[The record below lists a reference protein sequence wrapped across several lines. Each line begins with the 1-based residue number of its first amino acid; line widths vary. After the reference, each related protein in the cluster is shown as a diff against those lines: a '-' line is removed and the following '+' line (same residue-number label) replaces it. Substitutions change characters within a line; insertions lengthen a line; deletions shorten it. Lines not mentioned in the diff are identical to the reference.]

1 MERALSE
8 YATGIARP
16 PAWMLGRFI
25 VPASRV
31 GELSAVHGGDATLA
45 LSVILDA
52 PNDALGWFEAT
63 RLRLAATQA
72 ALGADARLRLA
83 ALEVPLPALRT
94 LRDTYDGAIGQ
105 YAALASATGVRDV
118 PAYLEPFR
126 DARWRDALPA
136 TMTVLGRHRLGAKV
150 RCGGATAEAFP
161 TPEEL
166 AAFIRAAV
174 AAGVPFKATAGLH
187 HPVRRRDPETG
198 FPMHGFLNIIAASLA
213 AREDDPGMAIEA
225 ALGEEDARAFRFDAE
240 SFAWR
245 DRHYDAA
252 AIAAMRA
259 AAFVGYGSCSIDE
272 PVADLTAMGL
282 LGEAVA

>member
-1 MERALSE
+1 MTSTVRAAFARLIDYAGLFPPAALSMERALSE

-105 YAALASATGVRDV
+105 YAALASATGV
-118 PAYLEPFR
+118 
-126 DARWRDALPA
+126 
-136 TMTVLGRHRLGAKV
+136 HR
-150 RCGGATAEAFP
+150 TN
-161 TPEEL
+161 
-166 AAFIRAAV
+166 
-174 AAGVPFKATAGLH
+174 H
-187 HPVRRRDPETG
+187 
-198 FPMHGFLNIIAASLA
+198 
-213 AREDDPGMAIEA
+213 
-225 ALGEEDARAFRFDAE
+225 
-240 SFAWR
+240 
-245 DRHYDAA
+245 
-252 AIAAMRA
+252 
-259 AAFVGYGSCSIDE
+259 
-272 PVADLTAMGL
+272 
-282 LGEAVA
+282 